1 MSLFFLYVIV
11 VRKGLLYNMLFRFLL
26 HNLRWKYLG
35 LLSHPWWMLGLL
47 SLTLMF
53 MLLFG
58 LFISSYR
65 VFKRRLGWGSGGLAV
80 STMSAM
86 SLGSLSGNA
95 VQLDAMPGLDD
106 GVMRASKWVTRIF
119 IAIVLQCGGLYLISQ
134 FPGMNTPFW
143 FGIALQGFSFGSA
156 ALFYI
161 SGGDEENLD

>member
-1 MSLFFLYVIV
+1 
-11 VRKGLLYNMLFRFLL
+11 MLFRFLL

-65 VFKRRLGWGSGGLAV
+65 VFKRRLGWGNGGLVA
-80 STMSAM
+80 SPMSAM
-86 SLGSLSGNA
+86 SLGSLTGKTIR
-95 VQLDAMPGLDD
+95 LDAMPGLDD
-106 GVMRASKWVTRIF
+106 VGKKASRWVTRIF

-134 FPGMNTPFW
+134 FPGMNSPFW

-161 SGGDEENLD
+161 SGGDEE